1 MPDGAARVSVVG
13 HSEFGAVALMEE
25 LEEWGFYYVLR
36 QKSSHLVC
44 CERCS
49 EPHRPRREWR
59 ALGELIERRGERVWL
74 EGAFLS
80 RLHAHRTN
88 LVLYYW
94 KRGEKEPWLCWQPI
108 CPSAQKPSR
117 VIEGG
122 CGSRRCSRTSRGT
135 GSTWKAPNYVA
146 SEGSLG

>member
-13 HSEFGAVALMEE
+13 DSEFGAVALMEQ

-59 ALGELIERRGERVWL
+59 ALGELIEPRGERVWL

-80 RLHAHRTN
+80 RLDAHRTN
-88 LVLYYW
+88 LVLYW
-94 KRGEKEPWLCWQPI
+94 KRGEKEPWLLATNLPECAKALVLSKADVDRADVCRFP
-108 CPSAQKPSR
+108 
-117 VIEGG
+117 
-122 CGSRRCSRTSRGT
+122 RGT
-135 GSTWKAPNYVA
+135 DSTWKAPNYVA
-146 SEGSLG
+146 SDGSLG